1 MELKLDISTR
11 GQVTV
16 QFRIKST
23 FSIGTTNVHTL
34 IGEVQFHIVDA
45 NTPFL
50 LCLVDMDKLQVY
62 YNNIWDVLV
71 TRTREVP
78 IVRRFG
84 HAFLLC
90 NSSLQAYLLESFE
103 SNPCYL
109 TEVEL
114 QRLHRRFGH
123 PSVER
128 LQRVLDRAGHGHDID
143 KKTLKHLTKYCHF
156 CQKHSKSLGRFR
168 FTLWD
173 DVEFNYC
180 IIVDIMYISGSP
192 LLHVVDKGTRFQ
204 AGRWL

>member
-1 MELKLDISTR
+1 MELELDTSTK

-16 QFRIKST
+16 QFGIGST
-23 FSIGTTNVHTL
+23 SSIGTANVHTP

-50 LCLVDMDKLQVY
+50 LCLADMDKLQVY
-62 YNNIWDVLV
+62 YNNVRDVLV
-71 TRTREVP
+71 TRNGEVP

-84 HAFLLC
+84 HAFLLY
-90 NSSLQAYLLESFE
+90 NSSLQTYLLESFE

-109 TEVEL
+109 IEVEL

-128 LQRVLDRAGHGHDID
+128 LQRVLDRAGHDVD
-143 KKTLKHLTKYCHF
+143 KKTLEHLTKYCHL
-156 CQKHSKSLGRFR
+156 CQKYGKSPGRFR
-168 FTLWD
+168 FTLRE

-192 LLHVVDKGTRFQ
+192 LLHVVDEGTRF
-204 AGRWL
+204 